1 MSHKPRHPLFNPRLI
16 VRGLVLIATLAAVG
30 FLVEGLGL
38 KSALDTAWV
47 DSQVRGKG
55 LAGEALFV
63 LVGAVVA
70 GAGLPRQ
77 LVCFLAGYAFGF
89 VEGSLWGTLASVL
102 GCAGAFYYAR
112 LMGRDLLAARFPER
126 VRKVDEF
133 LAGNTLG
140 MALLI
145 RLLPVGSNVV
155 TNLAAGVSGAPA
167 IPFFTGSTLG
177 YLPQTIVFALLGSG
191 ITVQPELRI
200 GTSVVLF
207 VASGALGVWLYRRY
221 RHGRLLDAETEA
233 AIDDQDD
240 NGDQDAQNV
249 QDNARG

>member
-1 MSHKPRHPLFNPRLI
+1 MTVKHRHPLFNPRLI

-30 FLVEGLGL
+30 FLIEGLGL
-38 KSALDTAWV
+38 KNALDTAWV

-63 LVGAVVA
+63 LVGAVIA

-89 VEGSLWGTLASVL
+89 VEGALWGTLASVL

-167 IPFFTGSTLG
+167 MPFFAGSTLG

-221 RHGRLLDAETEA
+221 RHGRLLDTATEA
-233 AIDDQDD
+233 AIGDQED